1 MFPVAV
7 LSLLLAHD
15 IHDLRLLLRQNTHG
29 AHGPQAIRGG
39 QALSGSTTGRGGT
52 RSGSRAAEPMTER
65 APHSRPQNSGA
76 PPPST
81 AMASA
86 ASSSFKEELMCPVCY
101 DPFKDAVTLQCG
113 HNFCRECVNRSWGYR
128 GEQACPICQEVS
140 PREALRTNH
149 TLSNLVQ
156 MLRQEER
163 RRARGGGGGEAALC
177 ALHQEEAKLFCL
189 DDKEVLCAQC
199 QASKQHDGH
208 KVRPVAETAKDY
220 RAKWKNMETS
230 LKDKL
235 KDFSTFK
242 RTYDSIVKHNKA
254 ETIRI
259 REQIKKEFL
268 KLHEFLNNEE
278 KDALSELEDEAKQ
291 KQTLVEEKIKK
302 VLEDMGSLSLEINKL
317 QAEMKES
324 DVSFLMKH
332 KNRKRRI
339 ACTVDEPEAVPAGTL
354 IDVAHHLGSLQ
365 YKVWKKMVNAIKVV
379 PFSFDPNTAA
389 YQLKVSGDLTTVT
402 QLIHPQLALGLANPE
417 RFILEPCL
425 LGSRRFSKGRHS
437 WEVEFCGTPEWRV
450 GVTNQPSGQRMPFA
464 DACKNCW
471 YIEKTAGLEDLKCWV
486 SSPYGQLVNLKKK
499 LNTVR
504 VELDCDEGELSF
516 YDEDQTLIYS
526 FYKNFAEGVFPYFY
540 LNNFS
545 LAPKQSSL
553 RLCPITIS
561 VPEDPMS

>member
-208 KVRPVAETAKDY
+208 K
-220 RAKWKNMETS
+220 AKWKNMETS

-389 YQLKVSGDLTTVT
+389 GWLTVSDTLNSVT
-402 QLIHPQLALGLANPE
+402 NRGYTFLVETPE
-417 RFILEPCL
+417 RFTSAPCI
-425 LGSRRFSKGRHS
+425 LGSRSFSRGQHS
-437 WEVEFCGTPEWRV
+437 WEVDLGGIQNWRV
-450 GVTNQPSGQRMPFA
+450 GVTKQPNGRRKSFYHDSKCGY
-464 DACKNCW
+464 W
-471 YIEKTAGLEDLKCWV
+471 YIYHMQGIEGEKCWV
-486 SSPYGQLVNLKKK
+486 SNSSKSELSLTQSLKRI
-499 LNTVR
+499 R

-516 YDEDQTLIYS
+516 YDGEHKAHLYT
-526 FYKNFAEGVFPYFY
+526 FHENFSDDVFPYFY
-540 LNNFS
+540 VGS
-545 LAPKQSSL
+545 LKPDAPPESL
-553 RLCPITIS
+553 RICPVRIS
-561 VPEDPMS
+561 IREDPGL